1 MNKSNRIDKLNLHS
15 GIVPYKQSNIII
27 NEEALTNT
35 TLWGDSLLGRLINSG
50 VRKAKIGYNQTKVA
64 NLLEAFKR
72 ELDGIIS
79 ASLSRDTKKEYN
91 TLLIKSLFDEIQK
104 TCTDDIEDEKKL
116 DNLLGGHLDLWDPA
130 KQDGGMWKNIINSGL
145 LFEVYNTID
154 KDMDEEDLKKA
165 NVSKDALLD
174 NISIFIDNLRK
185 MTVDSTTSTS
195 NVQTRSNFR
204 VNFGNLVNS
213 LSRVNASYEFLF
225 DVDFIN
231 EDVIRFD
238 EFIFEE
244 APKTDKLVEPV
255 KGGAPVKPVKG
266 GAPVKPVKGG
276 APAEPVKVEE
286 PKKEDKPSSKPG
298 VGSLIPGNEYSYTN
312 KKGEKKQVKV
322 ISLTHQVTSGG
333 DKTWL
338 TKDDTK
344 KDTLGKGE
352 VSVIFKDEKG
362 AFSSGSPQMSV
373 PISSISTNVSQST
386 SADPAGAT
394 TRDRILKLIKLAKDC
409 KDKEFDS
416 PENAIADKS
425 GLAFIKQASCLTSDD
440 ISYLFTKSKGI
451 KAEVDGDELPI
462 SQALDTVI
470 SEPAFDPIQKQF
482 KTTGIRSKDS
492 NKQVFNNKLYTKEM
506 KIKEFSNRLAY
517 NRDKLLKKNPNNE
530 DAKTAV
536 TELTKYLKSL
546 GAEPKVSPE
555 PPKASKVKESF
566 NFNSEY
572 FLTFNELT
580 GQGTQSGT
588 QSGNAAPKPRTV
600 EDEYNESFDKVP
612 DLYKGG
618 ITQNEV
624 DKLNKLMSGKGTK
637 DMVLDLSKNP
647 DPIIAIIRVFSRAH
661 DLYYTDY
668 IPSGRTGGKVSNKT
682 MREYTPL
689 GKNGGGTP
697 DEPKGPFA
705 VKSILSK
712 WTDGVMQILED
723 QKYRKILANIKF
735 VVAGAEDTFN
745 KESVVLKLSDFRLI
759 LEGSEDKDSDPTGE
773 GKKSQGQILF
783 DFINSMLDK
792 ETIADFDTQK
802 RKLLRKYFG
811 QSVPE
816 EKIESTAST
825 RTVNRPIGKDDK
837 EAKTLIWKKCED
849 TKFKT
854 GSFYAIPVK
863 KSGPQRDHEFIFL
876 QTIRMEGG
884 RMLVKFTF
892 NRPLIVKEYKD
903 DKYPGY
909 TIPTDWTIPVGGT
922 KTVYY
927 ALMPDKLPGSGGKLK
942 MVYANV
948 NQGNTPGWGGDVYFS
963 EFDVDWT
970 NKPNINNVST
980 AKLVQIDENKVEKK
994 IENVDFEKRVLSE
1007 KNKHDDSLSL
1017 KSLADNT
1024 KILKEELKKKADS
1037 NLTP

>member
-1 MNKSNRIDKLNLHS
+1 MNKSNRINKLNLHS

-116 DNLLGGHLDLWDPA
+116 DELIGGHLDLWDPA
-130 KQDGGMWKNIINSGL
+130 KQDGGMWKNIINGGL
-145 LFEVYNTID
+145 LFEIYNTID
-154 KDMDEEDLKKA
+154 KDMDDEDLKKA
-165 NVSKDALLD
+165 GISKDSLLD

-195 NVQTRSNFR
+195 NTQARSNFR

-225 DVDFIN
+225 DVNLIN

-238 EFIFEE
+238 EFILE
-244 APKTDKLVEPV
+244 KID
-255 KGGAPVKPVKG
+255 
-266 GAPVKPVKGG
+266 
-276 APAEPVKVEE
+276 
-286 PKKEDKPSSKPG
+286 PKKLEANVAKREEDLKKMDKNDPNRKTMENELNAAKSKLPKSNVPEQNSQKALPAGQGTGQETGLTTVDKKETG
-298 VGSLIPGNEYSYTN
+298 VAT
-312 KKGEKKQVKV
+312 
-322 ISLTHQVTSGG
+322 TTSG
-333 DKTWL
+333 TQ
-338 TKDDTK
+338 
-344 KDTLGKGE
+344 
-352 VSVIFKDEKG
+352 
-362 AFSSGSPQMSV
+362 SSPPKLQDV
-373 PISSISTNVSQST
+373 
-386 SADPAGAT
+386 AGAT
-394 TRDRILKLIKLAKDC
+394 TRDRILRLIKLAKAC

-416 PENAIADKS
+416 PESAISDKS
-425 GLAFIKQASCLTSDD
+425 GLAFIKQASSLTSVD
-440 ISYLFTKSKGI
+440 IDYLFTKSKGI
-451 KAEVDGDELPI
+451 KAEVDGDELLVH
-462 SQALDTVI
+462 QALDTVI

-492 NKQVFNNKLYTKEM
+492 NKQIFISKLYTKEM
-506 KIKEFSNRLAY
+506 KIKDFT
-517 NRDKLLKKNPNNE
+517 DKLELNKKVLKKDSSNIK
-530 DAKTAV
+530 AKKTIE
-536 TELTKYLKSL
+536 ELTKYLKAL
-546 GAEPKVSPE
+546 GAKIKVSPE
-555 PPKASKVKESF
+555 APKASKVKESF
-566 NFNSEY
+566 DFNSDI
-572 FLTFNELT
+572 LTYGLYEEIT
-580 GQGTQSGT
+580 PQPGGTQS
-588 QSGNAAPKPRTV
+588 QPVEPKRTI

-668 IPSGRTGGKVSNKT
+668 IPSGRSGGKVSNKT

-689 GKNGGGTP
+689 NKSNGGGTP

-745 KESVVLKLSDFRLI
+745 KESVVLKLSDFKLI
-759 LEGSEDKDSDPTGE
+759 LEGAEDKDADPTGE
-773 GKKSQGQILF
+773 VKKSQGQILF

-816 EKIESTAST
+816 DKIPSTVST
-825 RTVNRPIGKDDK
+825 RVDRPISKADK

-854 GSFYAIPVK
+854 GSFYAIPIK
-863 KSGPQRDHEFIFL
+863 KQLNHEFIFI
-876 QTIRMEGG
+876 QTIRMESG

-892 NRPLIVKEYKD
+892 NRPLIVNAYKD

-909 TIPTDWTIPVGGT
+909 TIPLDWTIDEGD
-922 KTVYY
+922 KKSIYY
-927 ALMPDKLPGSGGKLK
+927 ALMPDKLPASGGKLK

-948 NQGNTPGWGGDVYFS
+948 NKDGSATWGGDVYFS
-963 EFDVDWT
+963 EFDVEWG
-970 NKPNINNVST
+970 NKRTINNVFT
-980 AKLVQIDENKVEKK
+980 AKLLQIDENKVEKK

-1007 KNKHDDSLSL
+1007 KNKHDDSLLL
-1017 KSLADNT
+1017 KSEVDRT
-1024 KILKEELKKKADS
+1024 KILKEELKKEADS
-1037 NLTP
+1037 KL

>member
-1 MNKSNRIDKLNLHS
+1 MNKSNRINKLNLHS

-116 DNLLGGHLDLWDPA
+116 DELIGGHLDLWDPA
-130 KQDGGMWKNIINSGL
+130 KQDGGMWKNIINGGL
-145 LFEVYNTID
+145 LFEIYNTID
-154 KDMDEEDLKKA
+154 KDMDDEDLKKA
-165 NVSKDALLD
+165 GISKDALLD

-195 NVQTRSNFR
+195 NTQARSNFR

-225 DVDFIN
+225 DVNLIN

-244 APKTDKLVEPV
+244 APKTDKLVE
-255 KGGAPVKPVKG
+255 PVKG

-482 KTTGIRSKDS
+482 KTTGIRLRDS

-506 KIKEFSNRLAY
+506 KIKEFSSRLSY
-517 NRDKLLKKNPNNE
+517 NRDNLLKKNPNNQR
-530 DAKTAV
+530 AKKAV

-566 NFNSEY
+566 NFNSDI
-572 FLTFNELT
+572 LTYRLYEEAPVPQP
-580 GQGTQSGT
+580 GGGAGTQSQPT
-588 QSGNAAPKPRTV
+588 TEPKRTI

-689 GKNGGGTP
+689 GKDSGTP
-697 DEPKGPFA
+697 DSPKGPFA

-745 KESVVLKLSDFRLI
+745 KESVVLKLSDFKLI
-759 LEGSEDKDSDPTGE
+759 LEEAEDKDVDATGE

-816 EKIESTAST
+816 DKIESTVST
-825 RTVNRPIGKDDK
+825 RVDRPISKADK

-854 GSFYAIPVK
+854 GSFYAIPIK
-863 KSGPQRDHEFIFL
+863 KQLNHEFIFI
-876 QTIRMEGG
+876 QTIRMESG

-892 NRPLIVKEYKD
+892 NRPLIVNAYKD

-909 TIPTDWTIPVGGT
+909 TIPLDWTIPVGGT

-927 ALMPDKLPGSGGKLK
+927 ALMPDKLPASGGKLK

-948 NQGNTPGWGGDVYFS
+948 NKDGSATWGGDVYFS
-963 EFDVDWT
+963 EFDVEWG
-970 NKPNINNVST
+970 NKRTINNVFT
-980 AKLVQIDENKVEKK
+980 AKLLQIDENKVEKK

-1007 KNKHDDSLSL
+1007 KNKHDDSLLL
-1017 KSLADNT
+1017 KSEVDRT
-1024 KILKEELKKKADS
+1024 KILKEELKKEADS
-1037 NLTP
+1037 KL

>member
-238 EFIFEE
+238 EFILE
-244 APKTDKLVEPV
+244 KTDPEKLKANVAKREEDLKKMDKNDPNRKAMENELNV
-255 KGGAPVKPVKG
+255 AKSKLPKSNGPEQNSQKALPTGAGQGTGQETGLTTVD
-266 GAPVKPVKGG
+266 
-276 APAEPVKVEE
+276 
-286 PKKEDKPSSKPG
+286 KKETG
-298 VGSLIPGNEYSYTN
+298 VA
-312 KKGEKKQVKV
+312 
-322 ISLTHQVTSGG
+322 TSG
-333 DKTWL
+333 TQ
-338 TKDDTK
+338 
-344 KDTLGKGE
+344 
-352 VSVIFKDEKG
+352 
-362 AFSSGSPQMSV
+362 SSP
-373 PISSISTNVSQST
+373 PKSQ
-386 SADPAGAT
+386 DVAGAT
-394 TRDRILKLIKLAKDC
+394 TRDRILRLIKLAKAC

-416 PENAIADKS
+416 PESAISDKS
-425 GLAFIKQASCLTSDD
+425 GLAFIKQASSLTSVD
-440 ISYLFTKSKGI
+440 IDYLFTKSKGI
-451 KAEVDGDELPI
+451 KAEVDGDELLVH
-462 SQALDTVI
+462 QALDTVI

-492 NKQVFNNKLYTKEM
+492 NKQIFISKLYTKEM
-506 KIKEFSNRLAY
+506 KIKDFT
-517 NRDKLLKKNPNNE
+517 DKLELNKKVLKKDSSNIK
-530 DAKTAV
+530 AKKAIE
-536 TELTKYLKSL
+536 ELTKYLKAL
-546 GAEPKVSPE
+546 GAKPKVSTE
-555 PPKASKVKESF
+555 VPKASKVKESF
-566 NFNSEY
+566 NFNSDI
-572 FLTFNELT
+572 LTYRLYEEAPVPQP
-580 GQGTQSGT
+580 GGGGAGTQS
-588 QSGNAAPKPRTV
+588 QPVEPKRTV

-689 GKNGGGTP
+689 NKSGGGTP
-697 DEPKGPFA
+697 DDPKGPFA

-745 KESVVLKLSDFRLI
+745 KESVVLKLSDFKLI
-759 LEGSEDKDSDPTGE
+759 LEGSEDKDVDATGE

-816 EKIESTAST
+816 DKIESTVST
-825 RTVNRPIGKDDK
+825 RVDRPISKNDK

-854 GSFYAIPVK
+854 GSFYAIPIK
-863 KSGPQRDHEFIFL
+863 KQLNHEFIFI
-876 QTIRMEGG
+876 QTIRMESG

-892 NRPLIVKEYKD
+892 NRPLIVNAYKD

-909 TIPTDWTIPVGGT
+909 TIPLDWTIDEGD
-922 KTVYY
+922 KKSIYY
-927 ALMPDKLPGSGGKLK
+927 ALMPDKLPASGGKLK

-948 NQGNTPGWGGDVYFS
+948 NKDGSATWGGDVYFS
-963 EFDVDWT
+963 EFDVEWG
-970 NKPNINNVST
+970 NKRTINNVFT
-980 AKLVQIDENKVEKK
+980 AKLLQIDENKVEKK

-1007 KNKHDDSLSL
+1007 KNKHDDSLLL
-1017 KSLADNT
+1017 KSEVDRT
-1024 KILKEELKKKADS
+1024 KILKEELKKEADS
-1037 NLTP
+1037 KL

>member
-165 NVSKDALLD
+165 NVSKDGLLD

-238 EFIFEE
+238 EFILEKTDPEKLKANVAKREE
-244 APKTDKLVEPV
+244 DLKKMDKNDPDRKAMENELKVAKSKLSKSNGLEQNSQKALPVGQGTGQETGLTTVDKKETGVATSGTQSSAPK
-255 KGGAPVKPVKG
+255 
-266 GAPVKPVKGG
+266 
-276 APAEPVKVEE
+276 
-286 PKKEDKPSSKPG
+286 
-298 VGSLIPGNEYSYTN
+298 
-312 KKGEKKQVKV
+312 
-322 ISLTHQVTSGG
+322 
-333 DKTWL
+333 
-338 TKDDTK
+338 
-344 KDTLGKGE
+344 
-352 VSVIFKDEKG
+352 
-362 AFSSGSPQMSV
+362 
-373 PISSISTNVSQST
+373 SQ
-386 SADPAGAT
+386 DVAGAT
-394 TRDRILKLIKLAKDC
+394 TRDRILRLIKLAKAC
-409 KDKEFDS
+409 KDKDFDS
-416 PENAIADKS
+416 PESAISDKS
-425 GLAFIKQASCLTSDD
+425 GLAFIKQASSLTSDD

-451 KAEVDGDELPI
+451 KAEVDGDDLPI
-462 SQALDTVI
+462 SQALDIVI

-482 KTTGIRSKDS
+482 KTTGIRLKDS

-517 NRDKLLKKNPNNE
+517 NRDLLKKNPNNE
-530 DAKTAV
+530 KAKTAV
-536 TELTKYLKSL
+536 TELTKYLKAL
-546 GAEPKVSPE
+546 GAEPKVSTE
-555 PPKASKVKESF
+555 VPKASKVKESF
-566 NFNSEY
+566 NFNSDI
-572 FLTFNELT
+572 LTYRLYEEAPVPQP
-580 GQGTQSGT
+580 GGGGGTQS
-588 QSGNAAPKPRTV
+588 QPVEPKRTV

-612 DLYKGG
+612 DLYKSG

-712 WTDGVMQILED
+712 WTDGIMQILED

-759 LEGSEDKDSDPTGE
+759 LEDENKDADATGE

-892 NRPLIVKEYKD
+892 NRPLIIKEYKD

-1007 KNKHDDSLSL
+1007 NNKHDDSLSL
-1017 KSLADNT
+1017 KSLADRT

>member
-15 GIVPYKQSNIII
+15 GIVPYKQSNIMI
-27 NEEALTNT
+27 NEEALTNA

-50 VRKAKIGYNQTKVA
+50 IRKAKIGYNQTKVA

-185 MTVDSTTSTS
+185 MTVDSTTS

-238 EFIFEE
+238 EFILEKIDPEKLKANVAKREE
-244 APKTDKLVEPV
+244 DLKKMPKDDPNREAMENELKVAKSKLPKSDNPKMNVTGQKSLPSGPETGLVTTDK
-255 KGGAPVKPVKG
+255 
-266 GAPVKPVKGG
+266 
-276 APAEPVKVEE
+276 
-286 PKKEDKPSSKPG
+286 KETG
-298 VGSLIPGNEYSYTN
+298 VAT
-312 KKGEKKQVKV
+312 
-322 ISLTHQVTSGG
+322 TSG
-333 DKTWL
+333 T
-338 TKDDTK
+338 
-344 KDTLGKGE
+344 
-352 VSVIFKDEKG
+352 
-362 AFSSGSPQMSV
+362 
-373 PISSISTNVSQST
+373 QST
-386 SADPAGAT
+386 SSKSQDVAGAT
-394 TRDRILKLIKLAKDC
+394 TRDRILRLIKLAKAC

-416 PENAIADKS
+416 PESAISDKS
-425 GLAFIKQASCLTSDD
+425 GLAFIKQASSLTSQD
-440 ISYLFTKSKGI
+440 IDYLFTKSRGI
-451 KAEVDGDELPI
+451 KAEVNGNDLLVH
-462 SQALDTVI
+462 QALDTVI

-492 NKQVFNNKLYTKEM
+492 NKQIFNSKFYTKEM
-506 KIKEFSNRLAY
+506 KIKDFL
-517 NRDKLLKKNPNNE
+517 DKLELNKKILKKDSSNIK
-530 DAKTAV
+530 AKKAV
-536 TELTKYLKSL
+536 EELTKYLKTL
-546 GAEPKVSPE
+546 GAKPKTSSE
-555 PPKASKVKESF
+555 TTKTTEKSGKVKESF
-566 NFNSEY
+566 DFNSDI
-572 FLTFNELT
+572 LTYRLYEEAPAPQP
-580 GQGTQSGT
+580 GGT

-668 IPSGRTGGKVSNKT
+668 IPSGRSGGKVSNKT

-689 GKNGGGTP
+689 GKTGGGTP
-697 DEPKGPFA
+697 DAPTGPFA

-759 LEGSEDKDSDPTGE
+759 LEADNKDVDATGE
-773 GKKSQGQILF
+773 DKKSQGQILF

-816 EKIESTAST
+816 EKIESIGST
-825 RTVNRPIGKDDK
+825 RTVDRTINKDDK

-948 NQGNTPGWGGDVYFS
+948 NQTNTPGWGGDVYFS

-970 NKPNINNVST
+970 TKPNINNVST

-994 IENVDFEKRVLSE
+994 IENVDFEKRILSE

>member
-130 KQDGGMWKNIINSGL
+130 KQDGGMWKNVISAGL

-185 MTVDSTTSTS
+185 MTVDSTTSSS
-195 NVQTRSNFR
+195 NVQARSNFR

-225 DVDFIN
+225 DVNLIN

-238 EFIFEE
+238 EFILE
-244 APKTDKLVEPV
+244 KTDPEKLKANVAKREEDIKKMDKNDPNRKAMENELNVAKSKLSKSNEPEQNSTDQ
-255 KGGAPVKPVKG
+255 KAL
-266 GAPVKPVKGG
+266 
-276 APAEPVKVEE
+276 PAGQGTGQETGLTTVD
-286 PKKEDKPSSKPG
+286 KKETG
-298 VGSLIPGNEYSYTN
+298 VAT
-312 KKGEKKQVKV
+312 
-322 ISLTHQVTSGG
+322 TTTSG
-333 DKTWL
+333 TQ
-338 TKDDTK
+338 
-344 KDTLGKGE
+344 
-352 VSVIFKDEKG
+352 
-362 AFSSGSPQMSV
+362 SSTPK
-373 PISSISTNVSQST
+373 SQ
-386 SADPAGAT
+386 DVAGAT
-394 TRDRILKLIKLAKDC
+394 TRDRILRLIKLAKAC

-416 PENAIADKS
+416 PESAISDKS
-425 GLAFIKQASCLTSDD
+425 GLAFIKQASSLTSVD
-440 ISYLFTKSKGI
+440 IDYLFTKSKGI
-451 KAEVDGDELPI
+451 KAEVDGDELLVH
-462 SQALDTVI
+462 QALDTVI

-492 NKQVFNNKLYTKEM
+492 NKQIFISKLYTKEM
-506 KIKEFSNRLAY
+506 KIKDFT
-517 NRDKLLKKNPNNE
+517 DKLELNKKVLKKDSSNIK
-530 DAKTAV
+530 AKKAIE
-536 TELTKYLKSL
+536 ELTKYLKAL
-546 GAEPKVSPE
+546 GAKIKVSPE
-555 PPKASKVKESF
+555 VPKTSKVKESF

-572 FLTFNELT
+572 FLTFNEIT

-588 QSGNAAPKPRTV
+588 QSGNAAPKPPTV

-637 DMVLDLSKNP
+637 NLVLDLSKNP

-668 IPSGRTGGKVSNKT
+668 IPSGRSGGKVSNKT

-689 GKNGGGTP
+689 GKSGGGTP

-712 WTDGVMQILED
+712 WTDGIMQILED

-745 KESVVLKLSDFRLI
+745 KESVVLKLSDFKLI
-759 LEGSEDKDSDPTGE
+759 LEDENKDADATGE

-783 DFINSMLDK
+783 DFINAMLDK

-811 QSVPE
+811 GSVPE
-816 EKIESTAST
+816 EKIESTVST
-825 RTVNRPIGKDDK
+825 KVDRPISKNDK

-854 GSFYAIPVK
+854 GSFYAIPIK
-863 KSGPQRDHEFIFL
+863 KQLNHEFIFI
-876 QTIRMEGG
+876 QTIRMESG

-892 NRPLIVKEYKD
+892 NRPLIVNAYKD

-909 TIPTDWTIPVGGT
+909 TIPLDWTIDEGD
-922 KTVYY
+922 KKSIYYFTV
-927 ALMPDKLPGSGGKLK
+927 
-942 MVYANV
+942 
-948 NQGNTPGWGGDVYFS
+948 TC
-963 EFDVDWT
+963 T
-970 NKPNINNVST
+970 NHCI
-980 AKLVQIDENKVEKK
+980 I
-994 IENVDFEKRVLSE
+994 
-1007 KNKHDDSLSL
+1007 
-1017 KSLADNT
+1017 
-1024 KILKEELKKKADS
+1024 
-1037 NLTP
+1037 